1 MVNKSEMEDDINEKL
16 ETDIEWSELKKD
28 DLEEFSELIEDE
40 EFVKLMVANYAGD
53 TTGELT
59 KSAVNNWAPGA
70 GIAVLTDDDASVM
83 DLLF

>member
-16 ETDIEWSELKKD
+16 ETDIDWSELKKD

-40 EFVKLMVANYAGD
+40 EFVNLMVANYAGD